1 MLGAR
6 LGKFYDFLR
15 IMIVAAR
22 GKRLALRFAI
32 PGEKCCNNI
41 YLLEN
46 TSKILFEILAVA

>member
-6 LGKFYDFLR
+6 LGEFYDFLR
-15 IMIVAAR
+15 IMIVAAG

-46 TSKILFEILAVA
+46 TTKILFEIWAVA